1 MRTLSSA
8 ATTLLTGNYAI
19 KPLLL
24 VKIYWLDNPVIYGT
38 KQNDEFNVQGKL
50 LTSSSIDD
58 VITLAGSSNS
68 ISLSMQLDDSDLSL
82 KTIFNNTN
90 IHGVKVDVL
99 QWFEDFHINDA
110 FVLFQGEIASPIT
123 YNQKAK
129 TLAFDVINRL
139 EDREIGFSIEE
150 GQFSLVPA
158 GTVGRMWP
166 LAFGTVASVPG
177 LQIAERPSAVFA
189 EGTGI
194 VVDEAWD
201 AELQGIITEIERAYA
216 FEMSEFLLGL
226 QEAYQAAEERS
237 NNQVLNTPD
246 DPFANV
252 VSNSHDEAA
261 QQHFRQADQYRLER
275 FNLELV
281 LIDKNAERD
290 EQEKYE
296 TPYVRLIASNLPVNV
311 PLTLKVNDAV
321 FTGTFNGNVFS
332 IATRDVPAKIN
343 RGTNVILT
351 STTDTL
357 ATFRTPET
365 REKFYWIDGGSQVQ
379 ALNFPLKYIVGL
391 QHLTVLNVKAKQNNV
406 FVKVPA
412 SYYTIAL
419 ETFGSLQVT
428 TLTMLEPLTSKNDE
442 ITKWESDELYFDV
455 VSPVGGNVV
464 DIMIYLIDNFTSQT
478 YDTTTFNHVRAL
490 VDAYPANFVLTERAN
505 TFQALKDIA
514 FQARCLIWINDRKFF
529 LRYLP
534 EEQTQVDTIS
544 EADIYDDEEVNI
556 EITTTDSEAIVTKFV
571 AEWKA
576 DQTQAT
582 PFQIVYRYNVERFGV
597 KEEVYN
603 FYIYNNI
610 ESVKKS
616 AEFWSIQKANLWKVA
631 KFSVFLQKIKL
642 ETFDPVLLNFTD
654 PILSNDP
661 VVATIERGVYNAERN
676 LIDLE
681 LKLPVRFGEMD
692 KYIFATPKDVTEKY
706 PEDGDDFIRTGN
718 PLTNA
723 TGDIVGNGVL
733 LTDSIVGLNTLIYRG
748 NSAGRDQVIGDSG
761 DSFGTITTVL
771 DPREVIATRPSNLTR
786 FNDAVKYDVKT
797 PKAIDKPASN
807 GTAAYMGYVLERFDG
822 PLYYVSAFLN
832 GLAEPAKTIIAE
844 QFAHPED
851 DEITVNTPC
860 VVYSG
865 KGTLETTKYLMF
877 VPTWMERPSDE

>member
-8 ATTLLTGNYAI
+8 ATTLLTNKLAI

-50 LTSSSIDD
+50 LLTSSIDD
-58 VITLAGSSNS
+58 VITLTGSSNS
-68 ISLSMQLDDSDLSL
+68 VNLSMQLDDADLSL

-99 QWFEDFHINDA
+99 QWFEDFHIADA
-110 FVLFQGEIASPIT
+110 FVIFQGEIATPLS
-123 YNQKAK
+123 YNEKAK
-129 TLAFDVINRL
+129 ILSFDIINRL

-177 LQIAERPSAVFA
+177 LQIAEPPSAVFA
-189 EGTGI
+189 EGTGV
-194 VVDEAWD
+194 VVDDAWD
-201 AELQGIITEIERAYA
+201 AELLGITTEIERAYV
-216 FEMSEFLLGL
+216 FEMSEFILGL
-226 QEAYQAAEERS
+226 QEAYKAAEERS
-237 NNQVLNTPD
+237 ANQVNNTAD

-261 QQHFRQADQYRLER
+261 QQHFRQADQYRRDR
-275 FNLELV
+275 FELGLV
-281 LIDKNAERD
+281 LIAKNEERAA
-290 EQEKYE
+290 QKKYE
-296 TPYVRLIASNLPVNV
+296 TPYVHLIASNLPVNV
-311 PLTLKVNDAV
+311 PLQLKVNDAV

-332 IATRDVPAKIN
+332 IASRDVPAKIN
-343 RGTNVILT
+343 RGSNVILT
-351 STTDTL
+351 TNTDTL
-357 ATFRTPET
+357 ATFNTPET
-365 REKFYWIDGGSQVQ
+365 REKFYWVDGGSQVK
-379 ALNFPLKYIVGL
+379 ALNFPLKYIIGL

-412 SYYTIAL
+412 EYYSIAL
-419 ETFGSLQVT
+419 ETFGTLQAT
-428 TLTMLEPLTSKNDE
+428 TLTMFEPLTSKNDE
-442 ITKWESDELYFDV
+442 ITKWESDELFFDV
-455 VSPVGGNVV
+455 VSPVGDNVV
-464 DIMIYLIDNFTSQT
+464 DVMIYLITNFTSQT
-478 YDTTTFNHVRAL
+478 YDAATFNHVRTL
-490 VDAYPANFVLTERAN
+490 VNGYPVNFVLTERAN
-505 TFQALKDIA
+505 TFDVLKDIA
-514 FQARCLIWINDRKFF
+514 FQSRCLIWINDRKFY

-544 EADIYDDEEVNI
+544 ETDVFDDEEVNI
-556 EITTTDSEAIVTKFV
+556 EITTTDSESIVTKFV

-576 DQTQAT
+576 DQTQTT

-616 AEFWSIQKANLWKVA
+616 AEFWSIQKANLWKIA

-642 ETFDPVLLNFTD
+642 ETFDPVLLNFTQ

-661 VVATIERGVYNAERN
+661 VVGVIERGVYNAERN
-676 LIDLE
+676 IIELE
-681 LKLPVRFGEMD
+681 VRLPVRFGEMD
-692 KYIFATPKDVTEKY
+692 KYVFAAPKDVTEKY
-706 PEDGDDFIRTGN
+706 PVAGDRFTRTGN
-718 PLTNA
+718 PLTDA
-723 TGDIVGNGVL
+723 TGNIVGNDVF
-733 LTDSIVGLNTLIYRG
+733 LTASIVGLNTLIYRG
-748 NSAGRDQVIGDSG
+748 VSAGRDEIIGDSG
-761 DSFGTITTVL
+761 DSFEGITTIL
-771 DPREVIATRPSNLTR
+771 DPNEIISTRPSNLSR
-786 FNDAVKYDVKT
+786 FNDVVKYDVKT

-822 PLYYVSAFLN
+822 SLYYVSAFLN

-877 VPTWMERPSDE
+877 VPTWMQQSE